1 MSISRHQAVGAYRRW
16 QPPDFDAPD
25 RPEGADAPSQPAA
38 APPPPKPAPVEAPE
52 PAHDDFAGLQLPTA
66 EDIERMHDEA
76 RAAGFEEGRSEG
88 YAAGL
93 EAGRAEGL
101 EEGRAGAEE
110 HAARLAA
117 LAEGFDQAMTQLDN
131 EVAEEL
137 MALAIELA
145 RQMVRHTL
153 DAHPEVVLETVRAA
167 LLQVPQGHAQV
178 RLHPDD
184 LALAREHLGE
194 QLSHAGHRL
203 TEDAT
208 LARGD
213 CRIDA
218 LGAQVDATLETR
230 WRRVLETLGR
240 ERPLWAPA
248 EPAAGGMEPEQ
259 RRRGSDRP
267 IPRKADAA
275 APGAQAATNDGAH
288 APPDADPA
296 ATASDEPDG
305 NGNGNGNGNAP

>member
-16 QPPDFDAPD
+16 QPQDFDAPD
-25 RPEGADAPSQPAA
+25 KPETADAPAERA
-38 APPPPKPAPVEAPE
+38 APPPPRPAPVEAPE
-52 PAHDDFAGLQLPTA
+52 PAYEDFAGLQLPTA

-101 EEGRAGAEE
+101 EQGRAGAEE

-117 LAEGFDQAMTQLDN
+117 LADGFDQAMTQLDN

-184 LALAREHLGE
+184 LALTREHLGE

-203 TEDAT
+203 IEDLT
-208 LARGD
+208 LERGD

-218 LGAQVDATLETR
+218 LGAQVDATLEAR

-240 ERPLWAPA
+240 ERALW
-248 EPAAGGMEPEQ
+248 EPADPAAAGEESGL

-267 IPRKADAA
+267 AAGETAARQPDARAARTAVADAPA
-275 APGAQAATNDGAH
+275 
-288 APPDADPA
+288 DAGPA
-296 ATASDEPDG
+296 ADGGEERRG
-305 NGNGNGNGNAP
+305 NGNGNGNGA